1 MRNKYKLIIEQ
12 LDSKLNPFID
22 TKNIQVPER
31 GWIHTIRTAL
41 NMTLQQ
47 LGKKLDIK
55 APSVKDAEERE
66 VSGSI
71 TLKSLK
77 EVGDAM
83 DMQLVYALVPKQ
95 KSIDELVISKSHDL
109 AKKIVLRTGHNMKLE
124 NQGISDD
131 KIKDAIEELADEIKR
146 EMRKT
151 LWD

>member
-124 NQGISDD
+124 NQGISDN